1 MLSRD
6 SEMFIVEQTLASAA
20 SGMGASLLIEADI
33 GFGKSHLARAA
44 LRCARAQGFEVL
56 CARARQSEHD
66 LPYGLLSQ
74 LHDQLPTHADVLPVE
89 TGGAPGVPELA
100 EPEPVPPESAV
111 FRVKHYV
118 TALAARGPLLLV
130 VDDLQWADASSL
142 HWLGHFMA
150 PLEGLPVALLATM
163 SRDHIEPCG
172 KEYGQ
177 PTYVSLAAVAS
188 DFHQRLVLPGLN
200 TESVGSL
207 LSSRLG
213 RPVGDDVVR
222 ASHRAT
228 GGSPALVQAL
238 LREICRSADPAGLSA
253 DQVAELGS
261 SEVAETLIARFESWL
276 PGVGRALGIIAV
288 LSRVRCPRIVAQLAG
303 ITIEEAADLLHTLTR
318 CAVLDR
324 IGDGTELSW
333 PMLRASL
340 LTAMP
345 PSERSRL
352 HAQAARALHDAD
364 ASSEQVA
371 DHLLYAAPLDEP
383 WACQLLIEAAD
394 TALASGAPAQARAY
408 LERGLAEHGAST
420 TPGLLRRLGHV
431 ELGADPA
438 SAAVRLR
445 QTLHLTRR
453 DTQWRAAV
461 LLDLV
466 QAIVLTGDVT
476 EALRT
481 AKSEVAEFERAGTD
495 AGLGTGMRAMIGL
508 LTLLAGRVATL
519 PPSVPD
525 KSATK
530 PATPW
535 GRRSQAALSAL
546 QAYFSGT
553 QRENAVRHARVAL
566 AEPVENAGA
575 QPLRLLL
582 VLVLSH
588 AGEDDEAIDVCK
600 AILATT
606 AGGNSP
612 IIETLARTVLA
623 ECELRAGCVRRSV
636 RAAHEALGIDSP
648 ASDSHWPRPT
658 RGLGPT
664 TARLWLGAALLESG
678 QLHDAQ
684 RLLFDG
690 FHLNDTP
697 EILVPTLLLHRGHL
711 QMALGR
717 VEAGLAD
724 LEECGRQLRIRGWSN
739 PAAHPWRS
747 AAALAHARL
756 GHRDE
761 AERLAREELD
771 LARRWGA
778 PGSVGRALR
787 VLGLLAQD
795 EERIAFLTEAVR
807 SLRCCGAGL
816 EEARAL
822 RDLGRELL
830 HIHKAKQAREHLRA
844 ALALAERCGAD
855 ALLTELRQDLA
866 ESGAK
871 PRRKSETGP
880 GSLTPAEHR
889 TALLAADGLTNKEI
903 AGRLYVTQRTV
914 EMHLSRVYR
923 KLCIRD
929 RRTLGTMISGQ
940 SGQGGQGQGGPA
952 KPPRTVGDQ
961 KGPASS
967 DAMRFLKRVAEG
979 CDLGIS
985 PLCARGA
992 EG

>member
-6 SEMFIVEQTLASAA
+6 SEMSIVEQTLASAA

-44 LRCARAQGFEVL
+44 LRSARARGFEVL
-56 CARARQSEHD
+56 CARARQSEHN
-66 LPYGLLSQ
+66 LPYGVLSQ
-74 LHDQLPTHADVLPVE
+74 LRDQLPAHAEQLPA
-89 TGGAPGVPELA
+89 GPADAPGPTQSALA
-100 EPEPVPPESAV
+100 TAEAV
-111 FRVKHYV
+111 AVLVKQSV

-130 VDDLQWADASSL
+130 VDDLQWADAASL
-142 HWLGHFMA
+142 RWLGHFMA

-172 KEYGQ
+172 KQ
-177 PTYVSLAAVAS
+177 HDRAARVSLAAVAS
-188 DFHQRLVLPGLN
+188 DFHQRVVLPGLN
-200 TESVGSL
+200 SESVGFL

-213 RPVGDDVVR
+213 RPVGEDVVQ

-238 LREICRSADPAGLSA
+238 LREILRSTNPADLSA

-276 PGVGRALGIIAV
+276 PGVGRALSIIAV
-288 LSRVRCPRIVAQLAG
+288 LSRVRSPRIVAELAG
-303 ITIEEAADLLHTLTR
+303 ISIEEAADLLHTLTR

-324 IGDGTELSW
+324 SGDGTELSR

-340 LTAMP
+340 LAAMP

-394 TALASGAPAQARAY
+394 TALASGEPAQARAY
-408 LERGLAEHGAST
+408 LERGLAEYGAST

-445 QTLHLTRR
+445 QTLHLTRQ
-453 DTQWRAAV
+453 DAQWRATV

-466 QAIVLTGDVT
+466 QAIVLTGDVN

-481 AKSEVAEFERAGTD
+481 AKSEIGEFERAGAD
-495 AGLGTGMRAMIGL
+495 AGLRTGMQAMVGV
-508 LTLLAGRVATL
+508 LTLLADHVASL
-519 PPSVPD
+519 PPFAPD
-525 KSATK
+525 K
-530 PATPW
+530 PATSW
-535 GRRSQAALSAL
+535 GRRAQAALSAL
-546 QAYFSGT
+546 QAYLSGT
-553 QRENAVRHARVAL
+553 QRERAVRYARLAL

-582 VLVLSH
+582 VLILCH
-588 AGEDDEAIDVCK
+588 AGEDEDAIDACQ
-600 AILATT
+600 AILAT
-606 AGGNSP
+606 AEGGNSP

-623 ECELRAGCVRRSV
+623 ECTLRSGCVRRAV
-636 RAAHEALGIDSP
+636 RAAHEALGMHTASP
-648 ASDSHWPRPT
+648 ENPWPSSPT
-658 RGLGPT
+658 GLGPAA
-664 TARLWLGAALLESG
+664 ARMCLGAALLESG
-678 QLHDAQ
+678 RLHDAQ
-684 RLLFDG
+684 ALFDTI
-690 FHLNDTP
+690 HLGATP
-697 EILVPTLLLHRGHL
+697 EVLVPTLLLHRGRL
-711 QMALGR
+711 RTALGR

-739 PAAHPWRS
+739 PAAYPWRS
-747 AAALAHARL
+747 AAALAHGRL
-756 GHRDE
+756 GHGVE
-761 AERLAREELD
+761 AERLALEELA
-771 LARRWGA
+771 LARCWGA
-778 PGSVGRALR
+778 PRPIGQALR
-787 VLGLLAQD
+787 VLGLLAHGD
-795 EERIAFLTEAVR
+795 ERIAFLTEAVR
-807 SLRCCGAGL
+807 ALRGCGAGL
-816 EEARAL
+816 EEAHAL

-830 HIHKAKQAREHLRA
+830 YAHKAKQAREHLRA
-844 ALALAERCGAD
+844 ALALAERSGAD
-855 ALLTELRQDLA
+855 ILLRELRQDLA
-866 ESGAK
+866 DSGAK
-871 PRRKSETGP
+871 PRRNSETGL
-880 GSLTPAEHR
+880 GALTPAEHR

-903 AGRLYVTQRTV
+903 ANRLYVTQRTV

-929 RRTLGTMISGQ
+929 RRTLGTLISGQ
-940 SGQGGQGQGGPA
+940 GA
-952 KPPRTVGDQ
+952 AARTARAALDR
-961 KGPASS
+961 KAPASS

-979 CDLGIS
+979 CDLGIA
-985 PLCARGA
+985 PAYAWGV